1 MAVNKVRLLLD
12 VGTSDSPEEAFV
24 VFFFFSATILSSP

>member
-1 MAVNKVRLLLD
+1 MNKVRWLLD

-24 VFFFFSATILSSP
+24 VFFFFFLQPF